1 MADINP
7 IDRMFDGLAA
17 GDLAAARAACA
28 PDARIWHSFDRIAH
42 DLDSIERDWAG
53 LIAATEARGI
63 TDIRRRPTPDGFVQQ
78 HLFWIL
84 PKGGTRK
91 IWPVCVV
98 VRIEDGLIVRLD
110 EYIDRAGAYMS
121 DEEPLATPG
130 F

>member
-1 MADINP
+1 MTDTNP
-7 IDRMFDGLAA
+7 IDRMFDALAV
-17 GDLAAARAACA
+17 GDLAAARAACTSG
-28 PDARIWHSFDRIAH
+28 ARIWHSFDRVAH

-63 TDIRRRPTPDGFVQQ
+63 TDVHRQPTPDGFVQQ
-78 HLFWIL
+78 HLFWIT

-98 VRIEDGLIVRLD
+98 VRVEDGLIARFD
-110 EYIDRAGAYMS
+110 EYIDRAGAYAS
-121 DEEPLATPG
+121 DEEPLRTPG